1 MREVLILKDLE
12 CIKAIAD
19 QRRLDILKAFNDFPL
34 SAKQLSQ
41 MLDEPHA
48 KINYHIKTLYKV
60 GILELVEEKV
70 KSGIVEKYYYPKSRN
85 IVIDNNVINLSV
97 KDDNNEIFLSKI
109 DYIIELFYKASKN
122 ELLEEKNIVDY
133 YNISLTQN
141 ELIELNNTIKCKI
154 EEIIHKKRSEGEEAQ
169 YDIVMAS
176 IPIQKKNKH
185 EIYVK
190 YQFLLILIFL
200 GILII

>member
-97 KDDNNEIFLSKI
+97 KDDNNEVFLSKI

-122 ELLEEKNIVDY
+122 ESLEEKNIVDY

-176 IPIQKKNKH
+176 IPIQKKQTCN
-185 EIYVK
+185 
-190 YQFLLILIFL
+190 L
-200 GILII
+200 

>member
-97 KDDNNEIFLSKI
+97 KDDNNEIFL
-109 DYIIELFYKASKN
+109 
-122 ELLEEKNIVDY
+122 
-133 YNISLTQN
+133 
-141 ELIELNNTIKCKI
+141 
-154 EEIIHKKRSEGEEAQ
+154 
-169 YDIVMAS
+169 
-176 IPIQKKNKH
+176 
-185 EIYVK
+185 
-190 YQFLLILIFL
+190 
-200 GILII
+200 